1 MKKSVKTLGRME
13 LFMNW
18 MSKLERRFG
27 KYAIHN
33 LMFYIMI
40 LYGVGFVLMNVNPL
54 FYIRYLSLD
63 ASQIFKG
70 QVWRLVTFLIYPPD
84 TDILYFI
91 ISMFLYYSL
100 GTTLERVWGAF
111 RFNLYFFTGVLG
123 HILAALLIYLIFGQ
137 VFLLGTA
144 YLNWSLFFAFAATFP
159 DMQFLLFFIIPVKA
173 KWLGYVAGAEILY
186 SFFAGGFTTK
196 IEIAVSLL
204 NFIVFFLMTRNYR
217 AVNPVEIARK
227 IMEDPY
233 IYMHGPEH
241 HVMVGAVL
249 LTAYRNSGGDIDL
262 KEALEEMKE
271 RGSQIPG
278 GVCGFWGCCGAGVST
293 GIYMSIVTG
302 ATPLAGRSWGLAN
315 RTTAKALE
323 AIGELGG
330 PRCCKRDTFTAIR
343 KAAEMTAQELGVE
356 MDCPAEIVCTF

>member
-1 MKKSVKTLGRME
+1 MSERKRGACLVCGENLTYYPKAVEMECVFCGKTELSHASCEKGHYVCDACHAKKGIEVIMEICQKT
-13 LFMNW
+13 N
-18 MSKLERRFG
+18 SK
-27 KYAIHN
+27 
-33 LMFYIMI
+33 
-40 LYGVGFVLMNVNPL
+40 
-54 FYIRYLSLD
+54 
-63 ASQIFKG
+63 
-70 QVWRLVTFLIYPPD
+70 
-84 TDILYFI
+84 
-91 ISMFLYYSL
+91 
-100 GTTLERVWGAF
+100 
-111 RFNLYFFTGVLG
+111 
-123 HILAALLIYLIFGQ
+123 
-137 VFLLGTA
+137 
-144 YLNWSLFFAFAATFP
+144 
-159 DMQFLLFFIIPVKA
+159 
-173 KWLGYVAGAEILY
+173 
-186 SFFAGGFTTK
+186 
-196 IEIAVSLL
+196 
-204 NFIVFFLMTRNYR
+204 
-217 AVNPVEIARK
+217 NPVEIARK

-343 KAAEMTAQELGVE
+343 KAAEMTAKELGIE
-356 MDCPAEIVCTF
+356 MDCPAEIVCAFSEENQQCLKKACPYHR

>member
-1 MKKSVKTLGRME
+1 MNERKRGACLVCGENLTYYPKAVEMECVFCGKKELSHASCEKGHYVCDACHAKKGIEVIMEICQKTD
-13 LFMNW
+13 
-18 MSKLERRFG
+18 SK
-27 KYAIHN
+27 
-33 LMFYIMI
+33 
-40 LYGVGFVLMNVNPL
+40 
-54 FYIRYLSLD
+54 
-63 ASQIFKG
+63 
-70 QVWRLVTFLIYPPD
+70 
-84 TDILYFI
+84 
-91 ISMFLYYSL
+91 
-100 GTTLERVWGAF
+100 
-111 RFNLYFFTGVLG
+111 
-123 HILAALLIYLIFGQ
+123 
-137 VFLLGTA
+137 
-144 YLNWSLFFAFAATFP
+144 
-159 DMQFLLFFIIPVKA
+159 
-173 KWLGYVAGAEILY
+173 
-186 SFFAGGFTTK
+186 
-196 IEIAVSLL
+196 
-204 NFIVFFLMTRNYR
+204 
-217 AVNPVEIARK
+217 NPVEIARK

-343 KAAEMTAQELGVE
+343 KAAEMTAKELGIE
-356 MDCPAEIVCTF
+356 MDCPAEIVCAFSEENQQCLKKACPYHR

>member
-1 MKKSVKTLGRME
+1 MNERKRGACLVCGENLTYYPKAVEMECVFCGKKELSHASCEKGHYVCDACHAKKGIEVIMEICQKTD
-13 LFMNW
+13 
-18 MSKLERRFG
+18 SK
-27 KYAIHN
+27 
-33 LMFYIMI
+33 
-40 LYGVGFVLMNVNPL
+40 
-54 FYIRYLSLD
+54 
-63 ASQIFKG
+63 
-70 QVWRLVTFLIYPPD
+70 
-84 TDILYFI
+84 
-91 ISMFLYYSL
+91 
-100 GTTLERVWGAF
+100 
-111 RFNLYFFTGVLG
+111 
-123 HILAALLIYLIFGQ
+123 
-137 VFLLGTA
+137 
-144 YLNWSLFFAFAATFP
+144 
-159 DMQFLLFFIIPVKA
+159 
-173 KWLGYVAGAEILY
+173 
-186 SFFAGGFTTK
+186 
-196 IEIAVSLL
+196 
-204 NFIVFFLMTRNYR
+204 
-217 AVNPVEIARK
+217 NPVEIARK

-302 ATPLAGRSWGLAN
+302 ATPLAGCSWGLAN

-343 KAAEMTAQELGVE
+343 KAAEMTAKELGIE
-356 MDCPAEIVCTF
+356 MDCPAEIVCAFSEENQQCLKKACPYHR

>member
-173 KWLGYVAGAEILY
+173 KWLGILNGVY
-186 SFFAGGFTTK
+186 FVYELIVGNWATRTAILLS
-196 IEIAVSLL
+196 IANFLL
-204 NFIVFFLMTRNYR
+204 FFLGSRDMRRVSPREIKRKASYQR
-217 AVNPVEIARK
+217 QVNRTKSDAKHPRHRCA
-227 IMEDPY
+227 
-233 IYMHGPEH
+233 
-241 HVMVGAVL
+241 
-249 LTAYRNSGGDIDL
+249 
-262 KEALEEMKE
+262 
-271 RGSQIPG
+271 
-278 GVCGFWGCCGAGVST
+278 VCGRTELDGENLEFRYCSKCEGSYEYCQDHLYT
-293 GIYMSIVTG
+293 HKHVT
-302 ATPLAGRSWGLAN
+302 SH
-315 RTTAKALE
+315 KE
-323 AIGELGG
+323 GE
-330 PRCCKRDTFTAIR
+330 TS
-343 KAAEMTAQELGVE
+343 
-356 MDCPAEIVCTF
+356 

>member
-1 MKKSVKTLGRME
+1 MSERKRGACLVCGENLTYYPKAVEMECVFCGKKE
-13 LFMNW
+13 LSHASCEKGHYVCDACHAKKGID
-18 MSKLERRFG
+18 SK
-27 KYAIHN
+27 
-33 LMFYIMI
+33 
-40 LYGVGFVLMNVNPL
+40 
-54 FYIRYLSLD
+54 
-63 ASQIFKG
+63 
-70 QVWRLVTFLIYPPD
+70 
-84 TDILYFI
+84 
-91 ISMFLYYSL
+91 
-100 GTTLERVWGAF
+100 
-111 RFNLYFFTGVLG
+111 
-123 HILAALLIYLIFGQ
+123 
-137 VFLLGTA
+137 
-144 YLNWSLFFAFAATFP
+144 
-159 DMQFLLFFIIPVKA
+159 
-173 KWLGYVAGAEILY
+173 
-186 SFFAGGFTTK
+186 
-196 IEIAVSLL
+196 
-204 NFIVFFLMTRNYR
+204 
-217 AVNPVEIARK
+217 NPVEIARR

-343 KAAEMTAQELGVE
+343 KAAEMTAKELGVE
-356 MDCPAEIVCTF
+356 MDCPAEIVCTFSEENQQCLKKACPYHR

>member
-1 MKKSVKTLGRME
+1 MYAKKGIEVIMEICQKTD
-13 LFMNW
+13 
-18 MSKLERRFG
+18 SK
-27 KYAIHN
+27 
-33 LMFYIMI
+33 
-40 LYGVGFVLMNVNPL
+40 
-54 FYIRYLSLD
+54 
-63 ASQIFKG
+63 
-70 QVWRLVTFLIYPPD
+70 
-84 TDILYFI
+84 
-91 ISMFLYYSL
+91 
-100 GTTLERVWGAF
+100 
-111 RFNLYFFTGVLG
+111 
-123 HILAALLIYLIFGQ
+123 
-137 VFLLGTA
+137 
-144 YLNWSLFFAFAATFP
+144 
-159 DMQFLLFFIIPVKA
+159 
-173 KWLGYVAGAEILY
+173 
-186 SFFAGGFTTK
+186 
-196 IEIAVSLL
+196 
-204 NFIVFFLMTRNYR
+204 
-217 AVNPVEIARK
+217 NPVEIARR

-343 KAAEMTAQELGVE
+343 KAAEMTAKELGVE
-356 MDCPAEIVCTF
+356 MDCPAEIVCTFSEENQQCLKKACPYHR

>member
-1 MKKSVKTLGRME
+1 MSERNRGACLVCGENLTYYPQAVEMECVFCGKKELSHASCEKGHYVCDACHAKKGIEVIMEICQKT
-13 LFMNW
+13 N
-18 MSKLERRFG
+18 SK
-27 KYAIHN
+27 
-33 LMFYIMI
+33 
-40 LYGVGFVLMNVNPL
+40 
-54 FYIRYLSLD
+54 
-63 ASQIFKG
+63 
-70 QVWRLVTFLIYPPD
+70 
-84 TDILYFI
+84 
-91 ISMFLYYSL
+91 
-100 GTTLERVWGAF
+100 
-111 RFNLYFFTGVLG
+111 
-123 HILAALLIYLIFGQ
+123 
-137 VFLLGTA
+137 
-144 YLNWSLFFAFAATFP
+144 
-159 DMQFLLFFIIPVKA
+159 
-173 KWLGYVAGAEILY
+173 
-186 SFFAGGFTTK
+186 
-196 IEIAVSLL
+196 
-204 NFIVFFLMTRNYR
+204 
-217 AVNPVEIARK
+217 NPVEIARK

-343 KAAEMTAQELGVE
+343 KAAEMTAKELGIE
-356 MDCPAEIVCTF
+356 MDCPAEIVCAFSEENQQCLKKACPYHR

>member
-1 MKKSVKTLGRME
+1 MFSVEKRNSPMLPVRRDTMYAMPAMLKKALR
-13 LFMNW
+13 
-18 MSKLERRFG
+18 
-27 KYAIHN
+27 
-33 LMFYIMI
+33 
-40 LYGVGFVLMNVNPL
+40 
-54 FYIRYLSLD
+54 SLWK
-63 ASQIFKG
+63 S
-70 QVWRLVTFLIYPPD
+70 
-84 TDILYFI
+84 
-91 ISMFLYYSL
+91 
-100 GTTLERVWGAF
+100 
-111 RFNLYFFTGVLG
+111 
-123 HILAALLIYLIFGQ
+123 
-137 VFLLGTA
+137 
-144 YLNWSLFFAFAATFP
+144 AT
-159 DMQFLLFFIIPVKA
+159 K
-173 KWLGYVAGAEILY
+173 
-186 SFFAGGFTTK
+186 
-196 IEIAVSLL
+196 
-204 NFIVFFLMTRNYR
+204 
-217 AVNPVEIARK
+217 NPVEIARR

-343 KAAEMTAQELGVE
+343 KAAEMTAKELGVE
-356 MDCPAEIVCTF
+356 MDCPAEIVCTFSHFFGGKSAVPEKGLSVSQVKEILLHIVLDKYIQIR

>member
-1 MKKSVKTLGRME
+1 MRERTRGACLVCGENLTYYPKAVEMECVFCGKKELSHASCEKGHYVCDACHAKKGIEVIMEICQKT
-13 LFMNW
+13 N
-18 MSKLERRFG
+18 SK
-27 KYAIHN
+27 I
-33 LMFYIMI
+33 
-40 LYGVGFVLMNVNPL
+40 
-54 FYIRYLSLD
+54 
-63 ASQIFKG
+63 
-70 QVWRLVTFLIYPPD
+70 
-84 TDILYFI
+84 
-91 ISMFLYYSL
+91 
-100 GTTLERVWGAF
+100 
-111 RFNLYFFTGVLG
+111 
-123 HILAALLIYLIFGQ
+123 
-137 VFLLGTA
+137 
-144 YLNWSLFFAFAATFP
+144 
-159 DMQFLLFFIIPVKA
+159 
-173 KWLGYVAGAEILY
+173 
-186 SFFAGGFTTK
+186 
-196 IEIAVSLL
+196 
-204 NFIVFFLMTRNYR
+204 
-217 AVNPVEIARK
+217 PVEIARR

-343 KAAEMTAQELGVE
+343 KAAEMTAKELGVE
-356 MDCPAEIVCTF
+356 MDCPAEIVCTFSEENQQCLKKACPYHR